1 MFSTTGRIPTS
12 AQLSAAQ
19 LNICNNEPYAIR
31 AIVDMWYG
39 KDRSTEVSV
48 NAIRFHSIQNVRKAK
63 KVSRHRTQKVHFR
76 TEWTDFVET
85 GVKVD
90 ETFP

>member
-12 AQLSAAQ
+12 AQLSVAQ
-19 LNICNNEPYAIR
+19 LKICDNEPYAIR

-48 NAIRFHSIQNVRKAK
+48 NSIRIHSIQNVRKAK
-63 KVSRHRTQKVHFR
+63 KVGRHMTQKVHCR
-76 TEWTDFVET
+76 TEYTDFVET